1 MDVKF
6 PQGHQELT
14 EPSTFAAEPIKPH
27 LTVQSVRL
35 NDASPAP
42 ALLEESDL
50 RLGTKPIPASRYYSR
65 AYFELEKEKLWP
77 KVWQFA
83 CWGQDIPNPGDVHV
97 YRILDR
103 SVLIVRQRDGSL
115 KAFHNACLHRGRE
128 ICEDHGHR
136 TELKC
141 PYHFFTWNL
150 AGTLRWFPS
159 KWDFPQIKEEKFSLP
174 EVRMEEWNGFVF
186 VNFDQD
192 AIPLHQYMGR
202 MTGDWAHW
210 DFSNR
215 YKAMHVE
222 KRIRCNWKTA
232 IDAFIEGFHSFASH
246 PQYLSSSP
254 DDCSQQDVY
263 ADEPHISRYQAIIG
277 VPSPRMDPPP
287 SPQETFENVCRLVLP
302 EAIGTEEGRLQP
314 GEDARAGLARIYRRF
329 YDKAYGL
336 DTAAMSTTE
345 LIDQVAYYVFPN
357 TMPWPTLSYP
367 LFYRML
373 PDPEDPEWCTW
384 ETMLFVPFKGER
396 PPSAPTLKLGPDGS
410 FEDFGLGEV
419 GVLFQQDAEQLPAVQ
434 RGMHNLDKGLL
445 TLTEYLEIRIRHY
458 HQTLDRYLGDDG

>member
-159 KWDFPQIKEEKFSLP
+159 KWDRLCIRQLRSGRDTASPVYGSDDRRLGALGLLQPIQGDARREAHPLQLEDGDRRLYRRLP
-174 EVRMEEWNGFVF
+174 FLRLPS
-186 VNFDQD
+186 
-192 AIPLHQYMGR
+192 AIPLQFTR
-202 MTGDWAHW
+202 
-210 DFSNR
+210 
-215 YKAMHVE
+215 
-222 KRIRCNWKTA
+222 
-232 IDAFIEGFHSFASH
+232 
-246 PQYLSSSP
+246 
-254 DDCSQQDVY
+254 
-263 ADEPHISRYQAIIG
+263 
-277 VPSPRMDPPP
+277 
-287 SPQETFENVCRLVLP
+287 
-302 EAIGTEEGRLQP
+302 RLQP
-314 GEDARAGLARIYRRF
+314 AGRLRR
-329 YDKAYGL
+329 
-336 DTAAMSTTE
+336 
-345 LIDQVAYYVFPN
+345 
-357 TMPWPTLSYP
+357 
-367 LFYRML
+367 
-373 PDPEDPEWCTW
+373 
-384 ETMLFVPFKGER
+384 
-396 PPSAPTLKLGPDGS
+396 
-410 FEDFGLGEV
+410 
-419 GVLFQQDAEQLPAVQ
+419 
-434 RGMHNLDKGLL
+434 
-445 TLTEYLEIRIRHY
+445 
-458 HQTLDRYLGDDG
+458 